1 MFFLNII
8 PKSKLKQVIFSS
20 KDNKFRKAPMR
31 TEENTYY
38 FLYNKSVQ
46 KGVAKTATPQVL

>member
-20 KDNKFRKAPMR
+20 KDNKVCKATMR
-31 TEENTYY
+31 ADGNTYN
-38 FLYNKSVQ
+38 FLYNNLVQ
-46 KGVAKTATPQVL
+46 KGVAQN

>member
-31 TEENTYY
+31 AEKKY
-38 FLYNKSVQ
+38 LQ
-46 KGVAKTATPQVL
+46 IVL